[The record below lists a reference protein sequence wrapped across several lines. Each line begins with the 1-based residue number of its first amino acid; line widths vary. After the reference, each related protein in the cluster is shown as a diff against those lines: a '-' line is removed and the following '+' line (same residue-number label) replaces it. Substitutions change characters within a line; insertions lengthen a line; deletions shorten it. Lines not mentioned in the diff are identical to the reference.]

1 MRTLAK
7 QLGYGVMSLYNHV
20 ADKDDLLDG
29 MLELVAAEI
38 VLPPAQAEWQSDL
51 RDCAISAYKALLNHR
66 WAGRYWS
73 RSPGPTK
80 NLYHEAILRVLRQG
94 QFSEALACQGY
105 HALTMHVVGFAVQV
119 AELPFTSNKQS
130 VAMTKQAQQQMPVDA
145 YPYLNEHIKF
155 HLAGKD
161 KTNNFKYMLDLILD
175 GLERDLKTS
184 GA

>member
-7 QLGYGVMSLYNHV
+7 ELGYGVMSLYNHV

-38 VLPPAQAEWQSDL
+38 ELPPTGGAWSTNL
-51 RDCAISAYKALLNHR
+51 RNCAISAYKALLNHP

-73 RSPGPTK
+73 RSPGPNK
-80 NLYHEAILRVLRQG
+80 NAYHEAVLRVMR
-94 QFSEALACQGY
+94 EAGFPEELACQGY

-119 AELPFTSNKQS
+119 TELPYNNNAQL
-130 VAMTKQAQQQMPVDA
+130 VAMTKQAQQQMPVEEF
-145 YPYLNEHIKF
+145 PYLNEHIQF

-161 KTNNFKYMLDLILD
+161 KTNNFKYMLDLILS
-175 GLERDLKTS
+175 GLDREATAES
-184 GA
+184 G